1 MKRFGRKVSVM
12 NDEEILSLFNARDEG
27 GIAALRE
34 KYGALIQSVAY
45 GVLQSRQD
53 AEECENDVLLRL
65 WNAIPPAAPQSLR
78 AYACTAAR
86 NIALD
91 RLDRAGAAKRKGVTL
106 PVDELAEC
114 IGSTGTAAD
123 RLDENELAV
132 LLNGFLSGLDHD
144 TRVIFMR
151 RFWFGDGFAEISK
164 RLGIGSAA
172 ARSRVSRTL
181 KRLREYLIKE
191 GYDL

>member
-1 MKRFGRKVSVM
+1 M
-12 NDEEILSLFNARDEG
+12 NDEEILALLNARDEG
-27 GIAALRE
+27 GIAALRK
-34 KYGALIQSVAY
+34 KYGALVQSVAY

-65 WNAIPPAAPQSLR
+65 WNAIPPAAPKSLR

-106 PVDELAEC
+106 PVDDLAEC
-114 IGSTGTAAD
+114 IGSMGTAAD
-123 RLDENELAV
+123 RLDENELAA

-151 RFWFGDGFAEISK
+151 RFWFGDSFAEISK